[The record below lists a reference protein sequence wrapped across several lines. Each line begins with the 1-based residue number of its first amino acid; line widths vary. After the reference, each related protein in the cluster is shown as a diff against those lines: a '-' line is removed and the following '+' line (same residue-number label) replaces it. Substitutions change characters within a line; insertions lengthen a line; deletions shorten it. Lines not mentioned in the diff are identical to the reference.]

1 MMNKDFTIEAIKN
14 LRPTSGWG
22 IRGSDIEW
30 ELDENKNLVA
40 SNIIWN
46 DSVRSLPNKEEIDA
60 EIARLQTEW
69 SATEYQRQR
78 KPEYPPL
85 ADLADALY
93 WQAQGDESKMTAYLA
108 AVDAVKI
115 KYPKGGA

>member
-22 IRGSDIEW
+22 IKGSEISW
-30 ELDENKNLVA
+30 ELNKEGNETA
-40 SNIIWN
+40 SNITWN
-46 DSVRSLPNKEEIDA
+46 DTVNQFPSKEEIDS
-60 EIARLQTEW
+60 EIARLQAEW

-93 WQAQGDESKMTAYLA
+93 WQSKGNDIKMAAYLA
-108 AVDAVKI
+108 AVDAVKT